1 MQAIRKRSI
10 KDYMVLSEVIA
21 SRVYYDVVST
31 HIMLLTGHYLPE
43 RFLRKSWI
51 PTDWIVLNMPCDYSS
66 RGELKCILF
75 GLCEESSNRQAALCE
90 WSM

>member
-10 KDYMVLSEVIA
+10 KDHMALSEVIA
-21 SRVYYDVVST
+21 SRAYNDVVST
-31 HIMLLTGHYLPE
+31 HIMLLTGYYLPE
-43 RFLRKSWI
+43 RFLRESWI
-51 PTDWIVLNMPCDYSS
+51 PTDWIVLNMPCDYSF

-75 GLCEESSNRQAALCE
+75 GLREESLNRRVALCG